1 MPSSLTFQQYKQ
13 PYQLTK
19 VRVPSIRP
27 SELLVRV
34 HAAGFCHSDVQVL
47 NGQFSSPLPLIPSH
61 EPAGVIVQVG
71 AALADQSW
79 RIGDRVGVLNFKSA
93 CGACTGCA
101 VARRRW
107 CGGLDPRFCEKR
119 ETAGFHHDGAFAEYL
134 VADPSTT
141 VRLPDDLSFEQAA
154 PLMCAGV
161 RPSSPRDLLSSLGT
175 DSQTQA
181 TVWGALEK
189 AMTSIEPGAFV
200 AIVGIGG
207 LGHLGL
213 QFAKSQGFRTIA
225 IDSRAEG
232 RELAQHVPEALVPNL
247 VVDSSDPE
255 ASSEILKHT
264 DGEGLAAA
272 IVCTDSVEAN
282 AWTLRQLGIGGV
294 MVALGLPPERWQ
306 FDSDVMVFRELTVKG
321 SYVTSAESTRRMM
334 EAVGKH
340 GVRSHVTTLTFED
353 IPRIV
358 DMYHDKSFKGRLVVE
373 IGGH

>member
-1 MPSSLTFQQYKQ
+1 MASRNLMKAAQIREYKQ

-79 RIGDRVGVLNFKSA
+79 RIGDHVGVLNFKSA

-154 PLMCAGV
+154 PLMCAG
-161 RPSSPRDLLSSLGT
+161 
-175 DSQTQA
+175 A

-213 QFAKSQGFRTIA
+213 QFAKSQGFRTVA

-232 RELAQHVPEALVPNL
+232 RDLAQHVPEALVPNL

-255 ASSEILKHT
+255 APSEILKHT

-282 AWTLRQLGIGGV
+282 SWTLRQLGIGGV
-294 MVALGLPPERWQ
+294 MVALGLPSERWQ
-306 FDSDVMVFRELTVKG
+306 FDSDMMVFRELTIKG

-340 GVRSHVTTLTFED
+340 GVRSHVTTVTFED